1 MAHKTQQQQEQ
12 AEQNS
17 AAVGVNELR
26 HHDSESRARRI
37 YFQT

>member
-26 HHDSESRARRI
+26 HTTLSR
-37 YFQT
+37 Q